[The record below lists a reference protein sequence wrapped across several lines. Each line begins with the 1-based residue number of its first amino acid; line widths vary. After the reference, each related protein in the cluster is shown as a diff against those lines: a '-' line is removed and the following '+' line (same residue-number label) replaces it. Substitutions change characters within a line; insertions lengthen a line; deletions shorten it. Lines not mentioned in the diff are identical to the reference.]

1 MKKNKTFGLI
11 LLLLIYI
18 AATAIGIFVFILLE
32 KVVNTLLS
40 VLIADV
46 VATIFVWF
54 TGVLLKTASVYDP
67 YWSVQPVIIGLLLLI
82 KFQTFNLGTILYL
95 VAMSL
100 WAIRLTVNFC
110 IEFHSLE
117 YVDWRYKN
125 FQEKF
130 PKMYQLINL
139 CGICMMPTLLVY
151 TTSLPFFIYII
162 NGLEFSF
169 FNIIGIVIML
179 IGTGLELFA
188 DIQMKKFRKNRKD
201 RSEIIRTGLWKY
213 SRHPNYL
220 GEVSFWYG
228 VAFVL
233 FIGNFNYWWTLLGA
247 ILNTMLFLF
256 ISIPLAENNMKK
268 YKPGFDEYK
277 KETRMLLPIKKF
289 KK

>member
-1 MKKNKTFGLI
+1 
-11 LLLLIYI
+11 
-18 AATAIGIFVFILLE
+18 
-32 KVVNTLLS
+32 
-40 VLIADV
+40 
-46 VATIFVWF
+46 
-54 TGVLLKTASVYDP
+54 
-67 YWSVQPVIIGLLLLI
+67 
-82 KFQTFNLGTILYL
+82 
-95 VAMSL
+95 
-100 WAIRLTVNFC
+100 
-110 IEFHSLE
+110 
-117 YVDWRYKN
+117 
-125 FQEKF
+125 
-130 PKMYQLINL
+130 
-139 CGICMMPTLLVY
+139 
-151 TTSLPFFIYII
+151 
-162 NGLEFSF
+162 
-169 FNIIGIVIML
+169 ML